1 MMEEEES
8 ARMKLE
14 DTTAKLLRISKK
26 CKDQVSKNKSLR
38 ELKEK
43 ATSL

>member
-14 DTTAKLLRISKK
+14 DTTAKLLRIQMK
-26 CKDQVSKNKSLR
+26 CKDGVDKNKYLR
-38 ELKEK
+38 ETKDQ
-43 ATSL
+43 AN